1 MMEYIIL
8 ILLTAIVVFG
18 FFIYKKLDQNKNN
31 NDMSN
36 NYAVLNDK
44 FDTLTKKTDALKDDI
59 NKGQITLSDK
69 LINQQNTTEKEI
81 KSDLSKFN
89 ESLAKIV
96 TTQKELSDLKISV
109 IDFKNLFN
117 NQTTRGRLGND
128 SLKVIVE
135 DVLHKRYFKMEHTLS
150 NGKRV
155 DCFLILG
162 KPHECVPIDSKFAWE
177 NYTKLEVEK
186 DEQLKKNHSKNF
198 SEDIN
203 KHIKDISDK
212 YILENETAPFAL
224 MYVASEG
231 VYQAIMN
238 SNKNFTKIAREKNV
252 VIVSPNT
259 IFGFLKTYRLFI
271 DNKEMSEKADVI
283 QREFG
288 KIYEEIVRF
297 ADRFGV
303 IDKRNSQL
311 SEDFKKLQI
320 SVDKITI
327 RADRVKNLEFEKN
340 LELEKKE
347 LLK

>member
-59 NKGQITLSDK
+59 NKSQITLSDK

-135 DVLHKRYFKMEHTLS
+135 DVLHKRYFLS
-150 NGKRV
+150 V
-155 DCFLILG
+155 SSI
-162 KPHECVPIDSKFAWE
+162 
-177 NYTKLEVEK
+177 
-186 DEQLKKNHSKNF
+186 
-198 SEDIN
+198 
-203 KHIKDISDK
+203 IS
-212 YILENETAPFAL
+212 
-224 MYVASEG
+224 
-231 VYQAIMN
+231 
-238 SNKNFTKIAREKNV
+238 
-252 VIVSPNT
+252 
-259 IFGFLKTYRLFI
+259 
-271 DNKEMSEKADVI
+271 
-283 QREFG
+283 
-288 KIYEEIVRF
+288 
-297 ADRFGV
+297 
-303 IDKRNSQL
+303 
-311 SEDFKKLQI
+311 FKKANTAFLYN
-320 SVDKITI
+320 S
-327 RADRVKNLEFEKN
+327 RF
-340 LELEKKE
+340 KK
-347 LLK
+347 